1 MEKHKIV
8 YFNSGFFDTD
18 VTVIRELQ
26 KNYQVHW
33 FVVLGPNEP
42 YKADFFYHFVDGT
55 GIKLALYETISRRR
69 SIDYGK
75 LIIKCLREISLIS
88 PQLIYTCH
96 QDLYFPIG
104 YYMYTRKIPLVLG
117 IHDFDFHSSYK
128 VPIMLKLARKISI
141 KMATCCIFFSKNQL
155 CSFKK
160 SYPYK
165 DSDYVGMSMK
175 NFGKPSVKNAHGL
188 KPIKLLFFGTLQP
201 YKGCDLLIQAF
212 EEIIDEGIKNLR
224 LSFYGKAGSA
234 EYLRYCKSLIKHPD
248 FYNLHFSFV
257 DNSDIPNIYGGH
269 DFSVFPYRDATQSGP
284 LMINMY
290 YGLPI
295 IAPSHSCFTDIY
307 KHDINA
313 ILYDDCYSVE
323 SLKES
328 LRRASKFDDNTYQCL
343 LEQTKLLMKA
353 YSEEAIANN
362 YIRVFDETISKN
374 KSEA

>member
-1 MEKHKIV
+1 MEKQTIV

-18 VTVIRELQ
+18 VTVIKELQ
-26 KNYQVHW
+26 KKYQVHW
-33 FVVLGPNEP
+33 FVILGPNEP
-42 YKADFFYHFVDGT
+42 YKADFFYRFVDGT
-55 GIKLALYETISRRR
+55 EIKLTLYETISRRR
-69 SIDYGK
+69 SFDYGK
-75 LIIKCLREISLIS
+75 VIIKCLREISLIN
-88 PQLIYTCH
+88 PLLIYTCH

-104 YYMYTRKIPLVLG
+104 YYVYTRKIPLVLG

-141 KMATCCIFFSKNQL
+141 MMATRCVFFSPNQL
-155 CSFKK
+155 SSFKI
-160 SYPYK
+160 SYPCK
-165 DSDYVGMSMK
+165 AAEYVGMSMK
-175 NFGKPSVKNAHGL
+175 NYGKTSVENAHAL
-188 KPIKLLFFGTLQP
+188 KPIRLLFFGTLQP

-212 EEIIDEGIKNLR
+212 EELIEEGIKNLK
-224 LSFYGKAGSA
+224 LSFYGKAGSE

-257 DNSDIPNIYGGH
+257 ENADIPNIYGSH

-307 KHDINA
+307 RHDINA
-313 ILYDDCYSVE
+313 ILYDDSYSVE

-328 LRRASKFDDNTYQCL
+328 LRSVSKLDDSTYQSL
-343 LEQTKLLMKA
+343 RKQTDLLMSA

-362 YIRVFDETISKN
+362 YIRVFDDIIRQN
-374 KSEA
+374 QNEA